1 MHIKNG
7 KVIIS
12 LVLAVIMIAS
22 LAACGEPEEQQTG
35 NPVMKVML
43 NITEYNFTSPD
54 ETIRLSA
61 VVLPEDADD
70 KTLTWTNSD
79 PNVAALN
86 DEYTVVPLVNG
97 ETVITV
103 TSVSSGLSAE
113 CKITVNL
120 PEVEPPVLTTPVTG
134 VIISPTELTIAEIG
148 ATEQII
154 ADVTPFS
161 ATNQNVTWIS
171 SDTTVATVDETG
183 KVTALKEGKVTI
195 AVTTEDGGFSATC
208 AVTVAVPKE
217 EPPEESTTETN
228 SGSDSSG
235 NSGSSSGN
243 SGSSS
248 SGNSGSSS
256 GNSGSSSSG
265 NSGSSSSG
273 NSGSSSTS
281 AKLPSIPAAKTDSD
295 HFLISDN
302 LLDFNKINPEVKAW
316 LYVPGTNMNF
326 PVAQAADNKYY
337 LDKGLDKKSKYT
349 GSCYIDY
356 RNELLVNSNTILY
369 GHAKGTDIF
378 DQLENVTQTKE
389 WFSKKD
395 NMYICFNTLTELT
408 VWQVFACYYMD
419 ADEYYYLDIDFYLD
433 KDAIAKKYAELA
445 ATDPEMAIYGLLD
458 PQTMNAFM
466 TDDEK
471 FVNFMTSWR
480 QRVVT
485 YKYNEVNNYLKSR
498 DYGVKIEPGDKV
510 ITLST
515 CADASGP
522 IRYVLLAKLIATK
535 PRP

>member
-1 MHIKNG
+1 MQIKNG
-7 KVIIS
+7 KAILS

-43 NITEYNFTSPD
+43 NITEYDFTSPD
-54 ETIRLSA
+54 ESIRLSA

-103 TSVSSGLSAE
+103 TSVASGLSAE

-134 VIISPTELTIAEIG
+134 VIISLTELTFDEIG
-148 ATEQII
+148 ASEQIT

-171 SDTTVATVDETG
+171 TDPAVATVDETG
-183 KVTALKEGKVTI
+183 KVTAVKEGNTVI

-208 AVTVAVPKE
+208 AVTVAIPKAE
-217 EPPEESTTETN
+217 TPSESTTETN
-228 SGSDSSG
+228 SGSSSSGNSGTSSGNSG

-248 SGNSGSSS
+248 G
-256 GNSGSSSSG
+256 
-265 NSGSSSSG
+265 SSSG

-281 AKLPSIPAAKTDSD
+281 VKLPSIPAAKTDSD

-302 LLDFNKINPEVKAW
+302 LLDFNKVNPDVKAW

-326 PVAQAADNKYY
+326 PVAQTTDNDYY
-337 LDKGLDKKSKYT
+337 LTRGLDKKSKYT
-349 GSCYIDY
+349 GSCYVDY
-356 RNELLVNSNTILY
+356 RNELLIDSNTILY

-395 NMYICFNTLTELT
+395 NMYVCLNTLTELT
-408 VWQVFACYYMD
+408 VWQVFACYYTD
-419 ADEYYYLDIDFYLD
+419 SDEYYYLYTNFYLD
-433 KDAIAKKYAELA
+433 EQTVLKKNNELA
-445 ATDPEMAIYGLLD
+445 ATDPEKAVFGLLD
-458 PQTMNAFM
+458 PQTMHDFM
-466 TDDEK
+466 TDDEA
-471 FVNFMTSWR
+471 FVNFMTGWR

-522 IRYVLLAKLIATK
+522 IRYILLAKLIATK